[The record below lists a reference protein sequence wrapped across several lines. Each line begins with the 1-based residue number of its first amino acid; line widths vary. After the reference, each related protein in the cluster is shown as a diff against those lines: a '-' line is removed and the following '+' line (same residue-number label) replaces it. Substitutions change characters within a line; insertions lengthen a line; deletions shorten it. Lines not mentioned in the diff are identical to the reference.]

1 MKFLVLIVAVVAVWV
16 LINRWLLPKL
26 GIKG

>member
-1 MKFLVLIVAVVAVWV
+1 MKALLMIAAVVVVWV

>member
-1 MKFLVLIVAVVAVWV
+1 MKALIMIAAVVAVWV

>member
-1 MKFLVLIVAVVAVWV
+1 MKALIMIAAVVVVWV